1 MRGTKGFCSVERPR
15 LGRGKKAPKSVGIGV
30 AKPPGLGCLGAAAAA
45 AAPKQPSPGGFATP
59 IPTDL
64 GAFFPRPKRGR
75 STEQKPLV
83 PRTEF

>member
-1 MRGTKGFCSVERPR
+1 MKPLKRSGFTHKLWSKRP
-15 LGRGKKAPKSVGIGV
+15 
-30 AKPPGLGCLGAAAAA
+30 AAAAV
-45 AAPKQPSPGGFATP
+45 PKQPSPGGFATP

-75 STEQKPLV
+75 SAEQKPLV